1 MIPKHWST
9 VFRQRSDQAV
19 RLFTGVCYPAKKSAA
34 LCVATEDGPSA
45 AMSQKNADT
54 ETGKPQQATDSWPID
69 SHFP

>member
-9 VFRQRSDQAV
+9 VFRQRSDQTV
-19 RLFTGVCYPAKKSAA
+19 RLFTGVCYRGKKSAA
-34 LCVATEDGPSA
+34 LCVATDDGPST

-54 ETGKPQQATDSWPID
+54 ETGKPQQATGSWPID